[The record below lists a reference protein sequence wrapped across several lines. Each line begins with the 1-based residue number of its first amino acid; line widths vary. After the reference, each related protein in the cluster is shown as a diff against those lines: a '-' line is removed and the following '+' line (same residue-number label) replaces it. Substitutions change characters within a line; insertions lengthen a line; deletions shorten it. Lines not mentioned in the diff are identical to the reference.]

1 MLLTV
6 KDIIISIDSEFD
18 TISTNAT
25 CYTKDI
31 LQSSREIMDATDLLA
46 LDPEDFITES
56 IQRFRDKKD
65 SATGKIYI
73 TVDRVFCQQQ
83 LDIMVF
89 DTGFSVFT
97 DHNVFSYISTKY
109 GGDGTL
115 TTREF

>member
-1 MLLTV
+1 MKV

-25 CYTKDI
+25 C
-31 LQSSREIMDATDLLA
+31 SSIDATELLN
-46 LDPEDFITES
+46 LNPEDFITES
-56 IQRFRDKKD
+56 LNRFRDKKD
-65 SATGKIYI
+65 AVTGKIYI
-73 TVDRVFCQQQ
+73 VVDRVFCQQQ

-97 DHNVFSYISTKY
+97 ENQVFSYTSTKY
-109 GGDGTL
+109 GGTGTL

>member
-1 MLLTV
+1 MKTV

-25 CYTKDI
+25 C
-31 LQSSREIMDATDLLA
+31 RGMDATELLN
-46 LDPEDFITES
+46 LNPEDFITES
-56 IQRFRDKKD
+56 LNRFRDKKD

-73 TVDRVFCQQQ
+73 IIDRVFCQQQ

-89 DTGFSVFT
+89 DTGWSVFT
-97 DHNVFSYISTKY
+97 DHQVFSYISTKK

>member
-1 MLLTV
+1 MKV

-25 CYTKDI
+25 CE
-31 LQSSREIMDATDLLA
+31 RMDATELLN
-46 LDPEDFITES
+46 LNPEDFITES
-56 IQRFRDKKD
+56 LNRFRDKKD

-73 TVDRVFCQQQ
+73 MVDRVFCQQQ

-97 DHNVFSYISTKY
+97 DHNVYSYISTKY
-109 GGDGTL
+109 GGTGTL

>member
-1 MLLTV
+1 MKTV

-25 CYTKDI
+25 C
-31 LQSSREIMDATDLLA
+31 REMDATDLLN
-46 LDPEDFITES
+46 LNPEDFITES
-56 IQRFRDKKD
+56 LNRFRDKKD
-65 SATGKIYI
+65 SVTGKIYI
-73 TVDRVFCQQQ
+73 MVDRVFCQQQ

-97 DHNVFSYISTKY
+97 DHQVFSYISIKY
-109 GGDGTL
+109 GGTGTL

>member
-1 MLLTV
+1 MKTTV

-25 CYTKDI
+25 CG
-31 LQSSREIMDATDLLA
+31 EMDATELLN
-46 LDPEDFITES
+46 LNPEDFIIES
-56 IQRFRDKKD
+56 LNRFRDKKD

-73 TVDRVFCQQQ
+73 VIDRVFCQQQ

-97 DHNVFSYISTKY
+97 DHNVFSYISTNY
-109 GGDGTL
+109 GGAGTL

>member
-1 MLLTV
+1 MKV

-18 TISTNAT
+18 TISANAT
-25 CYTKDI
+25 C
-31 LQSSREIMDATDLLA
+31 REMDATELLN
-46 LDPEDFITES
+46 LNPEDFITES
-56 IQRFRDKKD
+56 LNRFRDKKD

-73 TVDRVFCQQQ
+73 MVDRVFCQSQ

-97 DHNVFSYISTKY
+97 DHNVYSYISTKY
-109 GGDGTL
+109 GGTGTL

>member
-1 MLLTV
+1 MLTL

-18 TISTNAT
+18 TISTNAS
-25 CYTKDI
+25 C
-31 LQSSREIMDATDLLA
+31 QVARERMDATELLN
-46 LDPEDFITES
+46 LNPEDFITES
-56 IQRFRDKKD
+56 LNRFRDKKD

-73 TVDRVFCQQQ
+73 MIDRVFCQSQ

-97 DHNVFSYISTKY
+97 DHNVYSYISTKY
-109 GGDGTL
+109 GGTGTL

>member
-1 MLLTV
+1 MKV

-25 CYTKDI
+25 CRGI
-31 LQSSREIMDATDLLA
+31 DATDLLD

-56 IQRFRDKKD
+56 LNRFRDKKD
-65 SATGKIYI
+65 SATGKIFI
-73 TVDRVFCQQQ
+73 MIDRVFCQKP

-97 DHNVFSYISTKY
+97 DHNVYSYISIKK

>member
-1 MLLTV
+1 MKV

-25 CYTKDI
+25 C
-31 LQSSREIMDATDLLA
+31 REMDATDLLD

-56 IQRFRDKKD
+56 LNRFRDKKD
-65 SATGKIYI
+65 SATGKIFI
-73 TVDRVFCQQQ
+73 MIDRVFCQKP

-97 DHNVFSYISTKY
+97 DHNVYSYISTKK

>member
-1 MLLTV
+1 MKTV
-6 KDIIISIDSEFD
+6 KDILISIDSEFD

-25 CYTKDI
+25 C
-31 LQSSREIMDATDLLA
+31 RGMDATELLDL
-46 LDPEDFITES
+46 DSEDFITES

-73 TVDRVFCQQQ
+73 MIDRVFCQSQ

-97 DHNVFSYISTKY
+97 DHNVYSYISTKK

>member
-1 MLLTV
+1 MLLTL

-18 TISTNAT
+18 TISTNAS
-25 CYTKDI
+25 CK
-31 LQSSREIMDATDLLA
+31 RMDATELLH
-46 LDPEDFITES
+46 LNPEDFITES
-56 IQRFRDKKD
+56 LNRFRDKKD

-73 TVDRVFCQQQ
+73 MVDRVFCQSQ

-97 DHNVFSYISTKY
+97 DHNVYSYISTKK

>member
-1 MLLTV
+1 MKTV

-25 CYTKDI
+25 C
-31 LQSSREIMDATDLLA
+31 RERMDATELLN
-46 LDPEDFITES
+46 LNPEDFITES
-56 IQRFRDKKD
+56 LNRFRDKKD

-73 TVDRVFCQQQ
+73 MVDRVFCQQQ

-109 GGDGTL
+109 GGTGTL

>member
-1 MLLTV
+1 MKTVTV

-25 CYTKDI
+25 C
-31 LQSSREIMDATDLLA
+31 REMDATELLN
-46 LDPEDFITES
+46 LNPEDFITES
-56 IQRFRDKKD
+56 LNRFRDKKD

-73 TVDRVFCQQQ
+73 MIDRVFCQSQ

-97 DHNVFSYISTKY
+97 DHNVYSYISTKK

>member
-1 MLLTV
+1 MKTV

-25 CYTKDI
+25 C
-31 LQSSREIMDATDLLA
+31 RERIDATDLLD
-46 LDPEDFITES
+46 LNPEDFITES
-56 IQRFRDKKD
+56 LNRFRDKKD

-73 TVDRVFCQQQ
+73 MVDRVFCQQQ

-97 DHNVFSYISTKY
+97 DHQVFSYISTKY

>member
-1 MLLTV
+1 MKV

-25 CYTKDI
+25 C
-31 LQSSREIMDATDLLA
+31 REMDATDLLD

-56 IQRFRDKKD
+56 LNRFRDKKD
-65 SATGKIYI
+65 SATGKIFI
-73 TVDRVFCQQQ
+73 MIDRVFCQKP

-97 DHNVFSYISTKY
+97 DHNVYSYISIKK

>member
-1 MLLTV
+1 MKTV

-25 CYTKDI
+25 H
-31 LQSSREIMDATDLLA
+31 REMDATELLN
-46 LDPEDFITES
+46 LNPEDFITES
-56 IQRFRDKKD
+56 LNRFRDKKD

-73 TVDRVFCQQQ
+73 MVDRVFCQQQ

-97 DHNVFSYISTKY
+97 DHQVFSYISTKY
-109 GGDGTL
+109 GGTGTL

>member
-1 MLLTV
+1 MKTV

-18 TISTNAT
+18 TISTNAS
-25 CYTKDI
+25 CK
-31 LQSSREIMDATDLLA
+31 SMDATELLH
-46 LDPEDFITES
+46 LNPEDFITES
-56 IQRFRDKKD
+56 LNRFRDKKD

-73 TVDRVFCQQQ
+73 MVDRVFCQQQ

-97 DHNVFSYISTKY
+97 DHNVYSYISIKK

>member
-1 MLLTV
+1 MKTV

-25 CYTKDI
+25 H
-31 LQSSREIMDATDLLA
+31 REMDATELLN
-46 LDPEDFITES
+46 LNPEDFITES
-56 IQRFRDKKD
+56 WNRFRDKKN

-73 TVDRVFCQQQ
+73 MVDRGFCQP
-83 LDIMVF
+83 LYIMVF

-97 DHNVFSYISTKY
+97 DHQVFSYISTKY
-109 GGDGTL
+109 GGTGTL

>member
-1 MLLTV
+1 MLTL

-18 TISTNAT
+18 TISTNAS
-25 CYTKDI
+25 C
-31 LQSSREIMDATDLLA
+31 QVARERMDATELLN
-46 LDPEDFITES
+46 LNPEDFITES
-56 IQRFRDKKD
+56 LNRFRDKKD

-73 TVDRVFCQQQ
+73 MIDRVFCQSQ

-109 GGDGTL
+109 GGTGTL

>member
-1 MLLTV
+1 MKV

-18 TISTNAT
+18 TISTNVS
-25 CYTKDI
+25 CG
-31 LQSSREIMDATDLLA
+31 EMDATELLN
-46 LDPEDFITES
+46 LNPEDFIIES
-56 IQRFRDKKD
+56 LNRFRDKKD

-73 TVDRVFCQQQ
+73 VIDRVFCQQQ

-97 DHNVFSYISTKY
+97 DHNVFSYISTNY
-109 GGDGTL
+109 GGAGTL

>member
-1 MLLTV
+1 MKTV

-18 TISTNAT
+18 TISTNAS
-25 CYTKDI
+25 C
-31 LQSSREIMDATDLLA
+31 RERMDATELLN
-46 LDPEDFITES
+46 LNPEDFITES

-73 TVDRVFCQQQ
+73 MVDRVFCQPQ

-97 DHNVFSYISTKY
+97 DHNVYSYISKKY
-109 GGDGTL
+109 GGAGTL
-115 TTREF
+115 TSREF

>member
-1 MLLTV
+1 MKTI

-18 TISTNAT
+18 TISTNAS
-25 CYTKDI
+25 CK
-31 LQSSREIMDATDLLA
+31 RMDATELLN
-46 LDPEDFITES
+46 LNPEDFITES

-65 SATGKIYI
+65 SVTGKIYI

-83 LDIMVF
+83 LGIMVF

-97 DHNVFSYISTKY
+97 DHQVFSYISTKY

>member
-1 MLLTV
+1 MKTV

-25 CYTKDI
+25 C
-31 LQSSREIMDATDLLA
+31 REMDATELLN
-46 LDPEDFITES
+46 LNPEDFITES
-56 IQRFRDKKD
+56 LNRFRDKKD
-65 SATGKIYI
+65 SVTGKIYI
-73 TVDRVFCQQQ
+73 IVDRVFCQQQ
-83 LDIMVF
+83 LGIMVF

-109 GGDGTL
+109 GGTGTL

>member
-1 MLLTV
+1 MLTL

-25 CYTKDI
+25 CRGI
-31 LQSSREIMDATDLLA
+31 DATDLLD
-46 LDPEDFITES
+46 LDSEDFITES
-56 IQRFRDKKD
+56 LNRFRDKKD

-73 TVDRVFCQQQ
+73 MVDRVFCQQQ

-97 DHNVFSYISTKY
+97 DHNVYSYISTKK

>member
-1 MLLTV
+1 MSKNNNVTV

-25 CYTKDI
+25 C
-31 LQSSREIMDATDLLA
+31 RERMDATELLN
-46 LDPEDFITES
+46 LNPEDFITES
-56 IQRFRDKKD
+56 LNRFRDKKD

-73 TVDRVFCQQQ
+73 IIDRVFCQQQ
-83 LDIMVF
+83 LGIMVF

-97 DHNVFSYISTKY
+97 DHQVFSYISTKY
-109 GGDGTL
+109 GGTGTL

>member
-1 MLLTV
+1 MKTV
-6 KDIIISIDSEFD
+6 KDILISIDSEFD
-18 TISTNAT
+18 TISTNAS
-25 CYTKDI
+25 CM
-31 LQSSREIMDATDLLA
+31 SMDATELLD

-56 IQRFRDKKD
+56 LNRFRDKKD
-65 SATGKIYI
+65 SVTGKIYI
-73 TVDRVFCQQQ
+73 MVDRVFCQSL

-109 GGDGTL
+109 GGAGTL